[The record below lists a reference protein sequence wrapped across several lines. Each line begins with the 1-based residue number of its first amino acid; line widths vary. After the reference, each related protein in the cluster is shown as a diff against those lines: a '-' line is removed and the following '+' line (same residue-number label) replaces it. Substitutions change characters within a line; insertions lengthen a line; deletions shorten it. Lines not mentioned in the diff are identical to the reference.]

1 MTQPVIL
8 EDAFHATLKMLAS
21 EPTETRDM
29 GEIAQDFL
37 EQNTLFKEKLEEVK
51 NKMEENNDG

>member
-1 MTQPVIL
+1 MAQPVIL

-21 EPTETRDM
+21 EPKEHRGI

-37 EQNTLFKEKLEEVK
+37 IQNTLFKEKYEEVK
-51 NKMEENNDG
+51 NKMEESSNG